1 METNIIK
8 EVYVQSNCL
17 QGENLAM
24 YALWDK
30 EKNLSLEINIPKG
43 SQVVAINNAV
53 APKEIDEGKLKLNEF
68 YQNGYV
74 GIILKTERIS
84 APAYDAEFIFRFE
97 GKEGSLQTVVKKSHL
112 FRPSVKAL
120 EVPKIMQ
127 IKTTKTEV
135 IALDNKI
142 KIRNE
147 GEGLALIAFH
157 IDDDS
162 ELEVSVPE
170 KLGLFIKG
178 FNSDLTKALTDMAS
192 KYPAELELIKDYISI
207 FTSKRSTPSDTLLK
221 KLKKAMDGLEQAIN
235 NDASF
240 GEDFEICFANAFYR
254 NISIIT
260 DFESLLAYV
269 ASVTTKK
276 IVLMTPINTIKLQEG
291 TKRLKGKI
299 NVVDLGLNMYNSIPI
314 DITIRAEAKGELPI
328 YKIFD

>member
-30 EKNLSLEINIPKG
+30 EKDLALEVNILKG
-43 SQVVAINNAV
+43 SKVVAINNAA
-53 APKEIDEGKLKLNEF
+53 APKKIEGGKLKLNEF

-97 GKEGSLQTVVKKSHL
+97 GKDGSLQTVVKKSHL
-112 FRPSVKAL
+112 FRPSVEAL

-127 IKTTKTEV
+127 IKTTKTEA

-142 KIRNE
+142 KIRND
-147 GEGLALIAFH
+147 GEGLALIAFD

-178 FNSDLTKALTDMAS
+178 FNSDLIKALTDMAP
-192 KYPAELELIKDYISI
+192 KYPAELGLIEEYISI
-207 FTSKRSTPSDTLLK
+207 LASKKSTFSETLLK
-221 KLKKAMDGLEQAIN
+221 KIKRVMDGLEQAIN

-240 GEDFEICFANAFYR
+240 GEDFEICVANAFYR
-254 NISIIT
+254 NISLIT

-276 IVLMTPINTIKLQEG
+276 IILMTPINTIKLQEG

-299 NVVDLGLNMYNSIPI
+299 RVMDLGLKMYNSIPI
-314 DITIRAEAKGELPI
+314 DITIRAAAEGELPI